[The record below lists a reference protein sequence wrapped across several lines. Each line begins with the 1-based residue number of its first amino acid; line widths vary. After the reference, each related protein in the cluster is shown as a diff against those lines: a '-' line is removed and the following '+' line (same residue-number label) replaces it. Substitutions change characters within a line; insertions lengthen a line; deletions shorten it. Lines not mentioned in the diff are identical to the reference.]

1 MSMNRNVI
9 ETEWLNYVQEVLPS
23 TLSPDSVQY
32 RETKKAFYVGA
43 GSLFSALMK
52 IMSPE
57 HEPTLADLKI
67 MDGIHSELQGFL
79 HSVSRAEPLKSGMG
93 AEPLKSNGAEPL
105 DSNGAE
111 PLVSRGAEP
120 LDHQGGGAPS
130 VKSGAEPRDIR
141 GGEHG
146 EGTPGEGFN
155 AGEGANGG
163 ADHQG
168 VDGGPAP
175 SHDPDA
181 LRRTMP
187 PAGPSAGV

>member
-1 MSMNRNVI
+1 MNVI
-9 ETEWLNYVQEVLPS
+9 ETEWLSYVQEVLPS

-67 MDGIHSELQGFL
+67 MDGIHSELEGFL

-93 AEPLKSNGAEPL
+93 AEPSNVIGAEPLKSNGAEPL
-105 DSNGAE
+105 ASKGAE
-111 PLVSRGAEP
+111 PLSTQE
-120 LDHQGGGAPS
+120 GGTFS
-130 VKSGAEPRDIR
+130 NESGAEPRDAR
-141 GGEHG
+141 GGEG
-146 EGTPGEGFN
+146 VPGEGFN

-168 VDGGPAP
+168 ADGGPAP